1 MKEEY
6 RPDQKQTEKEEKVVL
21 FRNYSDKNREVS
33 GTSSKKNIVNNIIK
47 AFLKQLEE
55 VSQEEKN
62 LEEVSQEG

>member
-1 MKEEY
+1 M
-6 RPDQKQTEKEEKVVL
+6 VL

-33 GTSSKKNIVNNIIK
+33 GTSSKKNIVKNIIK
-47 AFLKQLEE
+47 AFLKQLEEVSQEEKQLEE

>member
-1 MKEEY
+1 M
-6 RPDQKQTEKEEKVVL
+6 VL

-33 GTSSKKNIVNNIIK
+33 GTSSKKNIAKNIIK